1 MEDER
6 LGTQYAKL
14 LFEKGFD
21 NVYLLSGGM
30 DKFLE
35 THHELVE
42 GTKIP
47 EKVNP
52 KDQKVKPSTAK
63 KSGLSTTSSVMGKSQ
78 VSFKK

>member
-1 MEDER
+1 
-6 LGTQYAKL
+6 
-14 LFEKGFD
+14 
-21 NVYLLSGGM
+21 M